1 MRIKKLYIFI
11 IKQFG
16 LLFFGTFFI
25 CQFVLMM
32 QFLWRYVD
40 ELIGKGLSLEIMA
53 QFFWY
58 MGLMLMPQAFPLAI
72 LLSSLIA
79 FGNLGESSELT
90 AIKAA
95 GISLMQTF
103 RPLIVVILLISCISY
118 YFQDVIGPKANLSF
132 YQLLVSVKHKSP
144 ELEIPEGVFYDG
156 LPGSNI
162 YVQKKDLTTGK
173 LYGIMIYRQ
182 TGSYEDQA
190 IILADS
196 GMMQTTEEKKHLV
209 LTLYSGEWFENMR
222 SQDLANSANIPYRRE
237 TFSTKRIVLDF
248 DSGLNLADM
257 ADVAGDARM
266 KPLTKL
272 LHDIDSIKEH
282 NDSVGYSFY
291 TEAKRYGL
299 RLPMVSAED
308 SVKIMKQLAADK
320 TTFDSIYERQS
331 STDRQSAVKSAL
343 ASVQSVKMDVEMK
356 AEYARSLHRYYH
368 HHQLEAIKK
377 FTLSLS
383 CLIFFFIGAPLGAI
397 IRKGGLGVPVIVS
410 VLVFIIYYIFDN
422 TGFRMAREGQW
433 TVGFGMTISTWALAP
448 IAAFFTYKANKDS
461 VVFNINLY
469 KEILSR
475 ILGLRTKRS
484 ITRKDVII
492 EDPKYLI
499 DAEMLRNV
507 SIAIE
512 RYGEQHHLLRW
523 PNPIKVFFHS
533 GDDHDIE
540 SINFVLETAIEDL
553 SYTRNNYV
561 LMKLNQFPVIAT
573 HAHTRP
579 FQRKW
584 LNAITGLFL
593 PTGLFFYIRM
603 IRFRIRLYRD
613 LQHIIRVNNKL
624 IPRVIELG
632 DSQAEKCNT

>member
-1 MRIKKLYIFI
+1 M
-11 IKQFG
+11 
-16 LLFFGTFFI
+16 GTFFI

-40 ELIGKGLSLEIMA
+40 ELIGKGLSLEVMA

-72 LLSSLIA
+72 LLSSLIT

-103 RPLIVVILLISCISY
+103 RPLIVVAVAIACLSY
-118 YFQDVIGPKANLSF
+118 VFQDVIAPKANLSF
-132 YQLLVSVKHKSP
+132 YQLLLSMKHKSP

-162 YVQKKDLTTGK
+162 YVQKKDMETGI

-196 GMMQTTEEKKHLV
+196 GSMQSTEEKKHLL

-237 TFSTKRIVLDF
+237 TFSTKKIVLDF
-248 DSGLNLADM
+248 DGGFNLTDM

-266 KPLTKL
+266 KPLRKL
-272 LHDIDSIKEH
+272 LHDIDSIREH

-291 TEAKRYGL
+291 LDAKRYNMKA
-299 RLPMVSAED
+299 PYVSKSD
-308 SVKIMKQLAADK
+308 STKIMKELA
-320 TTFDSIYERQS
+320 TTNLTFDSLYERQS
-331 STDRQSAVKSAL
+331 QADRQEAVKNAL
-343 ASVQSVKMDVEMK
+343 AKVQSVKTDIEMK
-356 AEYARSLHRYYH
+356 SEYAHSLHRYYR

-377 FTLSLS
+377 FTLSLA
-383 CLIFFFIGAPLGAI
+383 CIIFFFIGAPLGAI

-422 TGFRMAREGQW
+422 SGFRMAKEDQW
-433 TVGFGMTISTWALAP
+433 TVWFGMTISTWALAP
-448 IAAFFTYKANKDS
+448 VAVFFTYKANKDS
-461 VVFNINLY
+461 VVFNIDLY
-469 KEILSR
+469 KQIVSR
-475 ILGLRTKRS
+475 ILGLRTKRN
-484 ITRKDVII
+484 ITRKEVII

-512 RYGEQHHLLRW
+512 RYGEEHHLLRW

>member
-53 QFFWY
+53 KFFWY

-72 LLSSLIA
+72 LLSALIT

-103 RPLIVVILLISCISY
+103 RPLIIIVLMISCISY

-132 YQLLVSVKHKSP
+132 YQMLLSVKHKSP

-162 YVQKKDLTTGK
+162 YVQKKNMDTGM

-196 GMMQTTEEKKHLV
+196 GMMQTTEEKKHLL

-237 TFSTKRIVLDF
+237 TFSTKRIVIDF
-248 DSGLNLADM
+248 DSGLNMTDM
-257 ADVAGDARM
+257 ADIAGDARM
-266 KPLTKL
+266 KPLNRL

-291 TEAKRYGL
+291 TDAKRYSL
-299 RLPMVSAED
+299 RLPEVTPED
-308 SVKIMKQLAADK
+308 SVKMMKELAADK
-320 TTFDSIYERQS
+320 TTIDSIYERQS
-331 STDRQSAVKSAL
+331 PADRQAAVKSAL
-343 ASVQSVKMDVEMK
+343 SSVQSAKMDVEMK
-356 AEYARSLHRYYH
+356 AEYAYSLHRYYR

-422 TGFRMAREGQW
+422 SGYKMAREGEW
-433 TVGFGMTISTWALAP
+433 TVAFGMTISTWTLAP
-448 IAAFFTYKANKDS
+448 VAAFFTYKANKDS
-461 VVFNINLY
+461 VVFNIDLY
-469 KEILSR
+469 KQIVSR
-475 ILGLRTKRS
+475 ILGLRTKRN
-484 ITRKDVII
+484 ITRKEVII

-512 RYGEQHHLLRW
+512 RYGEEHHLLRW

-540 SINFVLETAIEDL
+540 SINNVLETAIEDL

-624 IPRVIELG
+624 IPRVVELG
-632 DSQAEKCNT
+632 DLQAEKSNT

>member
-1 MRIKKLYIFI
+1 
-11 IKQFG
+11 
-16 LLFFGTFFI
+16 
-25 CQFVLMM
+25 
-32 QFLWRYVD
+32 
-40 ELIGKGLSLEIMA
+40 
-53 QFFWY
+53 
-58 MGLMLMPQAFPLAI
+58 
-72 LLSSLIA
+72 
-79 FGNLGESSELT
+79 
-90 AIKAA
+90 
-95 GISLMQTF
+95 
-103 RPLIVVILLISCISY
+103 
-118 YFQDVIGPKANLSF
+118 
-132 YQLLVSVKHKSP
+132 
-144 ELEIPEGVFYDG
+144 
-156 LPGSNI
+156 
-162 YVQKKDLTTGK
+162 
-173 LYGIMIYRQ
+173 
-182 TGSYEDQA
+182 
-190 IILADS
+190 
-196 GMMQTTEEKKHLV
+196 
-209 LTLYSGEWFENMR
+209 
-222 SQDLANSANIPYRRE
+222 
-237 TFSTKRIVLDF
+237 
-248 DSGLNLADM
+248 
-257 ADVAGDARM
+257 
-266 KPLTKL
+266 
-272 LHDIDSIKEH
+272 
-282 NDSVGYSFY
+282 
-291 TEAKRYGL
+291 
-299 RLPMVSAED
+299 
-308 SVKIMKQLAADK
+308 
-320 TTFDSIYERQS
+320 
-331 STDRQSAVKSAL
+331 
-343 ASVQSVKMDVEMK
+343 
-356 AEYARSLHRYYH
+356 
-368 HHQLEAIKK
+368 
-377 FTLSLS
+377 
-383 CLIFFFIGAPLGAI
+383 
-397 IRKGGLGVPVIVS
+397 
-410 VLVFIIYYIFDN
+410 
-422 TGFRMAREGQW
+422 
-433 TVGFGMTISTWALAP
+433 MTISTWALAP

-475 ILGLRTKRS
+475 ILGLRTKRN
-484 ITRKDVII
+484 ITRKEVII

>member
-1 MRIKKLYIFI
+1 
-11 IKQFG
+11 
-16 LLFFGTFFI
+16 
-25 CQFVLMM
+25 
-32 QFLWRYVD
+32 
-40 ELIGKGLSLEIMA
+40 
-53 QFFWY
+53 
-58 MGLMLMPQAFPLAI
+58 
-72 LLSSLIA
+72 
-79 FGNLGESSELT
+79 
-90 AIKAA
+90 
-95 GISLMQTF
+95 
-103 RPLIVVILLISCISY
+103 
-118 YFQDVIGPKANLSF
+118 
-132 YQLLVSVKHKSP
+132 
-144 ELEIPEGVFYDG
+144 
-156 LPGSNI
+156 
-162 YVQKKDLTTGK
+162 
-173 LYGIMIYRQ
+173 
-182 TGSYEDQA
+182 
-190 IILADS
+190 
-196 GMMQTTEEKKHLV
+196 

-237 TFSTKRIVLDF
+237 TFSTKHIVIDF
-248 DSGLNLADM
+248 DSGLNLTDM
-257 ADVAGDARM
+257 ADIAGDARM
-266 KPLTKL
+266 KSLDRL

-282 NDSVGYSFY
+282 NDSIGYSFFL
-291 TEAKRYGL
+291 EAKRFGL
-299 RLPMVSAED
+299 RLPAVSAED
-308 SVKIMKQLAADK
+308 SVKIMKQLATDK
-320 TTFDSIYERQS
+320 TDFDSIYERKS
-331 STDRQSAVKSAL
+331 PSDRQAIVKSAL
-343 ASVQSVKMDVEMK
+343 ASVQSVKMEVEMK
-356 AEYARSLHRYYH
+356 AEYAHSLHRYYR

-377 FTLSLS
+377 FTLSLA

-422 TGFRMAREGQW
+422 SGFRMAREDQW
-433 TVGFGMTISTWALAP
+433 TVWFGMTISTWTLSP
-448 IAAFFTYKANKDS
+448 VAAFFTYKANKDS
-461 VVFNINLY
+461 VVFNLDLY
-469 KEILSR
+469 KQIVSR

-492 EDPKYLI
+492 EDPKYLA

-507 SIAIE
+507 SIDIE
-512 RYGEQHHLLRW
+512 RYSEEHHLLRW

-540 SINFVLETAIEDL
+540 SINNVLEMAIEDL

-624 IPRVIELG
+624 IPRVVQLG
-632 DSQAEKCNT
+632 DLQTEKSNI